1 MGRSSILSFAR
12 AVPIALLLALA
23 APAVARAD
31 ATLSVTGTAPH
42 KTLTFMVNDALDH
55 HTWASV
61 QSGHLVIEDHA
72 GMTLGASSCT
82 ALDALRAACG
92 AAADFDEVVFG
103 FADGNDN
110 LNVPSEFPS
119 FPIAMTVDGGRGD
132 DVLMGGLLDDSLSGG
147 PGNDVVV
154 GNAGDDDVFGGDGND
169 AIYGDGG
176 VDLLDGGDGN
186 DYLVANETPPE
197 PDYEVSCGAG
207 EDIVE
212 GYSDGDPIADD
223 CETVDP
229 PYLDGELRITGD
241 PRQGSVLGLTL
252 PTNVGGDGVATIQ
265 WERCDA
271 SGKDCADIAG
281 AQYPTYWPTSAD
293 VGLRIRAWYGVEN
306 ALGDDWIESDAT
318 DIVQSASVAPPTPR
332 PPTTRPP
339 RPPRPRPTPQPRA
352 PHVDPLKL
360 TIAPFVVAGKPSFA
374 VRNGW
379 PVVDTGRKM
388 ACPGVAGGLPCK
400 VHLVAYPSGASGHV
414 HGRPNVAAES
424 TVTVAAAAGAKVR
437 FALGRRAYA
446 QLRVHH
452 KLKLLINATI
462 TRRYSTPVRTTFTV
476 TVTTRARKPR
486 SANIVTS
493 TIRASDF
500 VARCGGEEFLLV
512 LHELSSETVA

>member
-1 MGRSSILSFAR
+1 MPFAR
-12 AVPIALLLALA
+12 AVPVALLLALV

-31 ATLSVTGTAPH
+31 ATVSVTGTAPH
-42 KTLTFMVNDALDH
+42 KTLTFTVNDALDH

-72 GMTLGASSCT
+72 GMTLGASGCT
-82 ALDALRAACG
+82 AIDALRAACG

-197 PDYEVSCGAG
+197 ADYEVSCGAG

-271 SGKDCADIAG
+271 AGDDCGPIG
-281 AQYPTYWPTSAD
+281 AATQSTYTPTRTD
-293 VGLRIRAWYGVEN
+293 VGSRLRAWYRVEN
-306 ALGDDWIESDAT
+306 ALGNDWVESEAT
-318 DIVQSASVAPPTPR
+318 AIVATPLR
-332 PPTTRPP
+332 PPPAP
-339 RPPRPRPTPQPRA
+339 RPPRPATSQSTTGAPRPSTTVPYLVIP
-352 PHVDPLKL
+352 PLAV
-360 TIAPFVVAGKPSFA
+360 TRKPSFA
-374 VRNGW
+374 IRNGD
-379 PVVDTGRKM
+379 PVVDTGR
-388 ACPGVAGGLPCK
+388 ATTCPGAAGGAACRVK
-400 VHLVAYPSGASGHV
+400 VAARPSGASAHV
-414 HGRPNVAAES
+414 HGRPGSAGEGRVL
-424 TVTVAAAAGAKVR
+424 VAAGARASVR
-437 FALGRRAYA
+437 VPLNLRAYRL
-446 QLRVHH
+446 LRSHR
-452 KLKLLINATI
+452 KLTL
-462 TRRYSTPVRTTFTV
+462 SVTV
-476 TVTTRARKPR
+476 TVTRPYSAAVQTTFTITVKAPARKR
-486 SANIVTS
+486 
-493 TIRASDF
+493 
-500 VARCGGEEFLLV
+500 
-512 LHELSSETVA
+512 H